1 MVRFADILG
10 IGHAVAT
17 LVGGV
22 AGDAI
27 SAVADAITTAVGQ
40 IVATVATLW
49 INVPSL
55 PLTSDSCFTAGQ
67 TSAQQ
72 SASCA
77 PSDTVAF
84 LQSHLLFYTGAL
96 AVGALLVGGAKLA
109 LEQRGDGLRE
119 IARLLF
125 VLVLVSTC
133 GVAFISGATLAA
145 DAYSTWIIGQA
156 TGGDFGANMTALLG
170 LSDLATGGVAD
181 FLIIILGLVALLAS
195 LIQIV
200 LMVVRAGMLVI
211 LAGVLPTAAAA
222 SNFQFGRHWLQKLT
236 AWTVAFILYKPAAAT
251 VYATAFKLS
260 GESVF
265 KGGGLM
271 SVITGLTLML
281 LALFALPAL
290 MRFVMPMVGAMAAG
304 SAGGVLAGGAVLAAT
319 MPTGAIRLASSATP
333 LMRRGGGGGGG
344 GSSPGPSG
352 AARGGS
358 GGGPGPLGGSG
369 RDGSSGS
376 NGSSGG
382 GGGGG
387 KGRLSGGLP
396 SRGVLITGAAGA
408 VHAAQ
413 SARNGARRA
422 AASPDDSTNANGG
435 SNGSAG

>member
-1 MVRFADILG
+1 M
-10 IGHAVAT
+10 
-17 LVGGV
+17 

-55 PLTSDSCFTAGQ
+55 PLTSDSCFTPGQ
-67 TSAQQ
+67 TSEQQ

-125 VLVLVSTC
+125 LLVLVSTC

-260 GESVF
+260 GESAF

-271 SVITGLTLML
+271 SIITGLTLML

-319 MPTGAIRLASSATP
+319 LPTGAIRVPASATAI
-333 LMRRGGGGGGG
+333 MTRGGGGGGD
-344 GSSPGPSG
+344 GSSSAGPSG
-352 AARGGS
+352 AVGGGS
-358 GGGPGPLGGSG
+358 GGGSGPLGGSG
-369 RDGSSGS
+369 RDGSNGS
-376 NGSSGG
+376 DGSSGG
-382 GGGGG
+382 GAGGGGG
-387 KGRLSGGLP
+387 KGRAVGGLP

-408 VHAAQ
+408 LHAAR
-413 SARNGARRA
+413 SVRDGAQRA
-422 AASPDDSTNANGG
+422 AAGPDDSTNQNGG
-435 SNGSAG
+435 SNGSGG

>member
-1 MVRFADILG
+1 MPFAFLG
-10 IGHAVAT
+10 PIGGLVSGI
-17 LVGGV
+17 VGGV

-319 MPTGAIRLASSATP
+319 MPTGAIRLASATP